1 MQMVANH
8 EILDVLDANVEMPD
22 ALIRGG
28 EHFDDVPCASRHDRS
43 VNYEAKLPRSKLCM
57 HVESTHMV
65 RPHANKRY

>member
-8 EILDVLDANVEMPD
+8 EILDVLDANTPD
-22 ALIRGG
+22 ALIGGG
-28 EHFDDVPCASRHDRS
+28 EHFDDVSCTSRHDRS

-65 RPHANKRY
+65 RPHANNKY